1 MSYNLW
7 RAFFEDDVDSF
18 RQYLANAT
26 FSSVTPRTPG
36 AGQVGGATL
45 KTGSP
50 GNLAVSPKTPFKF
63 RKSSGTTPTNATPG
77 KNAGVVLTRA
87 EVNTKDSF
95 GRTILHHAASS
106 QSEDALAFVKALLE
120 TPFLDLYVQDLE
132 SGWTPLHR
140 ALYFGNISVAHALM
154 ARDIQDATDYT
165 TNAQHSHAGGLVK
178 IKDHEGNSPFE
189 VFGLT
194 IAPRSLQQR
203 DFSTLSSG
211 IHDDDSINGVD
222 DSGDHQDHERSRRHV
237 TPLTDLAGDE
247 VYAFGS
253 NKNLSLG
260 LGDGDDRH
268 FPERLHFE
276 RPDHLLRRLL
286 DDHLAERRKAWVHE
300 DLADSVGDLQSR
312 PDLPAII
319 RYQPITV
326 QDVVMSKLHTA
337 ILTNDPIS
345 NLYICGYGPGGRL
358 GTGDEN
364 TSFTYRCIQAGGLA
378 KRRISSIALGQ
389 DHSVAVC
396 SQGEVYTWGS
406 NRFGQLGYALP
417 EVAKNE
423 VPTQLIP
430 RQLFG
435 YIKKEVIIGAAAS
448 AIHSVVYTA
457 SAMYTFG
464 KNEGQLGLTDA
475 EARSLEMQVLPRRVG
490 VSVLQ
495 SPIQSVSAIDRATIV
510 LLENHDVFVFTHYGW
525 TKLIFPLETF
535 TNYYM
540 TDNLSTRSYMDS
552 NYIKHITS
560 GGNTICAMSSFG
572 EVYSID
578 VPKVPETVPSNMST
592 TNPTKARNAL
602 PAPSRLWSLRKAHMS
617 AIDVAVG
624 QDGSIILCTASGSAW
639 RKEKRANI
647 KTVRDTKLSSGR
659 PKDYKFVRIPNLT
672 GVIAVRSNAFGA
684 FTAVR
689 KDVGAPRDQI
699 IPVPP
704 SLWRDAFRLLPIREY
719 GVSQTDPESVVTAL
733 EVAHAITSRSSAET
747 DLLHMCQRYEPL
759 SQSQYDLWITSTVT
773 DVRIPV
779 HSFIL
784 KGRSRVMRNAL
795 TEVQETYYYSIP
807 DIMSI
812 EYGQDGQ
819 IQVSF
824 HGADFL
830 TLVNLV
836 LYLYTDNLVD
846 VWHHTSRA
854 LQSAARYRSVR
865 VELMKIASHLEM
877 RSLERAVRVMVD
889 PARSLANDMELA
901 VVDPDFFSDADV
913 VVELADDAELPAHS
927 VLLCSRCPFFDGL
940 FNGRAGGMWMTSRRN
955 TAEERS
961 EAVRVDLKHIDE
973 KIFVM
978 VLRHLYADTG
988 EELFDDILT
997 NSLDEFIDIIIELM
1011 SVANELMLDRLAVIC
1026 QKTLGRYVNIRNV
1039 CPLVN
1044 IAAECTVGTFVKIAL
1059 EYICLNLESML
1070 ELKLLDDLDKDLLV
1084 ELDMVVQANQR
1095 AFQPFARS
1103 NRAEAELWEKYPGL
1117 LDQIEAGRQTR
1128 IDSMKLRSRLVE
1140 DEGRFAASL
1149 KTRYGSLERSTY
1161 SPQNKSLL
1169 PTPVDSS
1176 PPSTPSQSP
1185 AMKANDT
1192 EDDLPFD
1199 MDGDDPELLAAVHG
1213 ESSLPRPATKRPSL
1227 DGLAPS
1233 STPKLPLNDSPPSMS
1248 RSRGGFSSSLRSN
1261 DEDLLDSTVT
1271 ETPTSGFAAQ
1281 RTPWGVLGQGV
1292 KKDGLKDIMEQA
1304 SAARVSNL
1312 TQAMR
1317 TVSTGSKATVKVSQ
1331 KERKRQQQQIKEQ
1344 GARPS
1349 ALPSSAKPAT
1359 TSSSSSPWQAIAKTP
1374 KPNSSPTAIAPIEA
1388 VKQISAKQP
1397 MTMRQTIARGTSTA
1411 GGPSPK
1417 GPSAGA
1423 GPAIGLTAPSKPA
1436 APQIQS
1442 IRHTPLP
1449 TRVSTVDARTSMA
1462 EILAQQ
1468 QTEKIAIKEA
1478 VAKKSLQEIQQ
1489 EQEFQE
1495 WWDNE
1500 SRRVQEQEAQANAVA
1515 AAPRRG
1521 KGGRGR
1527 GGPRRGGGGRGKG
1540 MSDVEISGQ
1549 QKQSSLDSATVR
1561 QESESV
1567 RGIGR
1572 GNVPRGSASRARGGQ
1587 GKSQHPPR
1595 GGKASILKES

>member
-7 RAFFEDDVDSF
+7 RSFFEDDVDAF

-26 FSSVTPRTPG
+26 FSSAAPRTPG
-36 AGQVGGATL
+36 AGQVGSAAL
-45 KTGSP
+45 KIGSP

-63 RKSSGTTPTNATPG
+63 RKSSGTTPLSATPG
-77 KNAGVVLTRA
+77 KNVALVLTRA

-106 QSEDALAFVKALLE
+106 QSDDALAFVKALLE
-120 TPFLDLYVQDLE
+120 MPFLDLYAQDLE

-154 ARDIQDATDYT
+154 ARDIQNATDYT
-165 TNAQHSHAGGLVK
+165 TNAQHSLAGGLVK

-194 IAPRSLQQR
+194 IAPRSLQQ
-203 DFSTLSSG
+203 DSSTLPPG
-211 IHDDDSINGVD
+211 IRDDDSINGVD
-222 DSGDHQDHERSRRHV
+222 DSGDHQDHDRARRHV
-237 TPLTDLAGDE
+237 TPLIDLAGDE

-286 DDHLAERRKAWVHE
+286 DDHLAERRKSWVHE
-300 DLADSVGDLQSR
+300 DLADSVGDLQSHS
-312 PDLPAII
+312 DLPAII
-319 RYQPITV
+319 RYRPITI
-326 QDVVMSKLHTA
+326 QNVVMSKLHTA
-337 ILTNDPIS
+337 VLTSDPIS

-417 EVAKNE
+417 EVSKNE

-448 AIHSVVYTA
+448 AIHSAIYTA

-495 SPIQSVSAIDRATIV
+495 SPIKSVSAIDRATIV

-525 TKLIFPLETF
+525 TKLTFPLETF

-540 TDNLSTRSYMDS
+540 GNNLSTRFNMEF
-552 NYIKHITS
+552 NYIKQITS

-602 PAPSRLWSLRKAHMS
+602 PAPSRLWSLRKDHMS

-647 KTVRDTKLSSGR
+647 KTVRDTKLGPGR

-689 KDVGAPRDQI
+689 KDVSTTRDQI
-699 IPVPP
+699 VLAPP
-704 SLWRDAFRLLPIREY
+704 SLWRDAFRLLPFREY
-719 GVSQTDPESVVTAL
+719 GASQTVPVA
-733 EVAHAITSRSSAET
+733 EVDACHVAQAVISRNSAET
-747 DLLHMCQRYEPL
+747 DILNMCQRHEPL
-759 SQSQYDLWITSTVT
+759 SQSQYDVWITSTVT
-773 DVRIPV
+773 DVRIPI
-779 HSFIL
+779 HSFML
-784 KGRSRVMRNAL
+784 KGRSRVMRTAL
-795 TEVQETYYYSIP
+795 AEVQETYYYSIP
-807 DIMSI
+807 DVMSI

-824 HGADFL
+824 QGADFL
-830 TLVNLV
+830 TLMNLV

-846 VWHHTSRA
+846 VWHYTSKA
-854 LQSAARYRSVR
+854 LQSAARFRSVR

-877 RSLERAVRVMVD
+877 RSLERAVRVMVN
-889 PARSLANDMELA
+889 PARSLTNDMELA

-913 VVELADDAELPAHS
+913 IVELADDAELPAHS
-927 VLLCSRCPFFDGL
+927 VLLCNRCPFFDGL
-940 FNGRAGGMWMTSRRN
+940 FNGRAGGMWMASRRSN
-955 TAEERS
+955 AEDQAA
-961 EAVRVDLKHIDE
+961 AVRVDLKHIEE

-988 EELFDDILT
+988 EELFDDVVT
-997 NSLDEFIDIIIELM
+997 SSLDEFVDIVIELM
-1011 SVANELMLDRLAVIC
+1011 SVANELMLDRLAQIC
-1026 QKTLGRYVNIRNV
+1026 QKTLGRHVNLRNV
-1039 CPLVN
+1039 CPMVN
-1044 IAAECTVGTFVKIAL
+1044 IVAECTVDSFKNAAL

-1070 ELKLLDDLDKDLLV
+1070 ELKLLDDLDEDLLV
-1084 ELDMVVQANQR
+1084 ELDKVVQANQL
-1095 AFQPFARS
+1095 AFLPFARS
-1103 NRAEAELWEKYPGL
+1103 NRAATELLENYPGL
-1117 LDQIEAGRQTR
+1117 LGQIEAGRQTR
-1128 IDSMKLRSRLVE
+1128 IDSMRLRSRLIE
-1140 DEGRFAASL
+1140 DEGRFAASMRS
-1149 KTRYGSLERSTY
+1149 RYGSLERASC
-1161 SPQNKSLL
+1161 SPHNKNSL

-1176 PPSTPSQSP
+1176 PPSTPSRSP
-1185 AMKANDT
+1185 AIKANDA

-1199 MDGDDPELLAAVHG
+1199 MDGEDPELAPASNSEKTLHAPGRKELSLGRAA
-1213 ESSLPRPATKRPSL
+1213 SSAT
-1227 DGLAPS
+1227 
-1233 STPKLPLNDSPPSMS
+1233 TKLPVNDSPPLLT
-1248 RSRGGFSSSLRSN
+1248 RSREAISSSLRFN
-1261 DEDLLDSTVT
+1261 DEDSPESAIIGTAT
-1271 ETPTSGFAAQ
+1271 NGFAAQ
-1281 RTPWGVLGQGV
+1281 RTAWRVPTQGV

-1312 TQAMR
+1312 TQAMQ
-1317 TVSTGSKATVKVSQ
+1317 TASTGSKANAKVSQ
-1331 KERKRQQQQIKEQ
+1331 KERKRQQQQTKEQ
-1344 GARPS
+1344 STNPS
-1349 ALPSSAKPAT
+1349 GLSAVKST
-1359 TSSSSSPWQAIAKTP
+1359 TNSPSSPWQAIAKTT
-1374 KPNSSPTAIAPIEA
+1374 KPNSSPTVFAPIEA
-1388 VKQISAKQP
+1388 VKEAAVKQP
-1397 MTMRQTIARGTSTA
+1397 MTMRQTVARGTSTT
-1411 GGPSPK
+1411 GSSPN
-1417 GPSAGA
+1417 GSAGA

-1449 TRVSTVDARTSMA
+1449 TRASAVDARTSMA

-1468 QTEKIAIKEA
+1468 QIEKIAVKEA
-1478 VAKKSLQEIQQ
+1478 IAKKSLQEIQQ

-1500 SRRVQEQEAQANAVA
+1500 SRRVQEQEAQANAA
-1515 AAPRRG
+1515 ATARRG

-1527 GGPRRGGGGRGKG
+1527 GGHRRGGPQGKT
-1540 MSDVEISGQ
+1540 STVVEAGEQ
-1549 QKQSSLDSATVR
+1549 QKKSSMGSASVR
-1561 QESESV
+1561 QESGSG
-1567 RGIGR
+1567 RGIGPSN
-1572 GNVPRGSASRARGGQ
+1572 GQRGSASSARARGQ
-1587 GKSQHPPR
+1587 GKPQHSHR
-1595 GGKASILKES
+1595 GARHQS

>member
-26 FSSVTPRTPG
+26 FSSGAPRTPG
-36 AGQVGGATL
+36 TGQVGGATL
-45 KTGSP
+45 KIGSP

-63 RKSSGTTPTNATPG
+63 RKSSGTTPSGATPG
-77 KNAGVVLTRA
+77 KNVGLVLTRA

-106 QSEDALAFVKALLE
+106 QSDDALAFVKALLE
-120 TPFLDLYVQDLE
+120 IPFLDLYVQDLE

-165 TNAQHSHAGGLVK
+165 TSAQHSHAGGLVK

-194 IAPRSLQQR
+194 IAPRSLQQ
-203 DFSTLSSG
+203 DSSTLTSG
-211 IHDDDSINGVD
+211 IRDDDSINGVD
-222 DSGDHQDHERSRRHV
+222 DSGDHQDNERSRRHV
-237 TPLTDLAGDE
+237 TPLVDLAGDE

-319 RYQPITV
+319 RYRPITI
-326 QDVVMSKLHTA
+326 QNVVMSKLHTA

-417 EVAKNE
+417 EVPKNE

-448 AIHSVVYTA
+448 AIHSAIYTA
-457 SAMYTFG
+457 SAIYTFG

-495 SPIQSVSAIDRATIV
+495 TSIQSVSAIDRATIV

-525 TKLIFPLETF
+525 TKVLFPLETF

-540 TDNLSTRSYMDS
+540 GNNLSTRSNMES
-552 NYIKHITS
+552 NYVKQITA

-572 EVYSID
+572 EVFSID

-602 PAPSRLWSLRKAHMS
+602 PTPSRLWSLRKAHMS

-647 KTVRDTKLSSGR
+647 KTVRDTKLGSGR

-689 KDVGAPRDQI
+689 KDVSTTRDQI
-699 IPVPP
+699 VPVPP
-704 SLWRDAFRLLPIREY
+704 ALWRDAFRLLPFREY
-719 GVSQTDPESVVTAL
+719 GVSQAVIPGSEVNAFR
-733 EVAHAITSRSSAET
+733 VAHAVISRSSAET
-747 DLLHMCQRYEPL
+747 DILNMCQRYEPL

-807 DIMSI
+807 DVMSI

-824 HGADFL
+824 QGADFL
-830 TLVNLV
+830 TLINLV

-846 VWHHTSRA
+846 VWHYTSQA

-877 RSLERAVRVMVD
+877 RSLERSVRVMVD
-889 PARSLANDMELA
+889 PALSLANDMELA

-940 FNGRAGGMWMTSRRN
+940 FNGRAGGMWMASRRN
-955 TAEERS
+955 TAEEQS

-988 EELFDDILT
+988 EEIFDDILT
-997 NSLDEFIDIIIELM
+997 NSLDEFVDIVIELM
-1011 SVANELMLDRLAVIC
+1011 SVANELMLDRLAQIC
-1026 QKTLGRYVNIRNV
+1026 QKTLGRHVNIRNV
-1039 CPLVN
+1039 CALVN
-1044 IAAECTVGTFVKIAL
+1044 IVTECTVDSFKNAAL

-1070 ELKLLDDLDKDLLV
+1070 ELKLLDDLDEDLLV
-1084 ELDMVVQANQR
+1084 ELDRVVQANQL
-1095 AFQPFARS
+1095 AFLPFARS
-1103 NRAEAELWEKYPGL
+1103 NRAEAELLENYPSL
-1117 LDQIEAGRQTR
+1117 LSQIEAGRQTR
-1128 IDSMKLRSRLVE
+1128 IDSMRLRSRLVE

-1149 KTRYGSLERSTY
+1149 KTRYGSLERSGL
-1161 SPQNKSLL
+1161 SPHNKSLL

-1176 PPSTPSQSP
+1176 PPSTPSRSP
-1185 AMKANDT
+1185 AIKANDA

-1199 MDGDDPELLAAVHG
+1199 MDGDDPELLPAAEG
-1213 ESSLPRPATKRPSL
+1213 DNLPPHPARKRPSL
-1227 DGLAPS
+1227 ES
-1233 STPKLPLNDSPPSMS
+1233 SARYSATKLPANDSPPSME
-1248 RSRGGFSSSLRSN
+1248 RSREGFSSSVRSN
-1261 DEDLLDSTVT
+1261 DGDLLDSTTT

-1281 RTPWGVLGQGV
+1281 RTAWGVPAQGI
-1292 KKDGLKDIMEQA
+1292 KRDGLKDIMEQA

-1331 KERKRQQQQIKEQ
+1331 KERKRQQQQVKEQ
-1344 GARPS
+1344 DVKPS
-1349 ALPSSAKPAT
+1349 APSAAKPAT
-1359 TSSSSSPWQAIAKTP
+1359 NSTSSPWQAIAKTP
-1374 KPNSSPTAIAPIEA
+1374 KPTSSPTAFAPIEA
-1388 VKQISAKQP
+1388 VKEVPAKQP
-1397 MTMRQTIARGTSTA
+1397 MTMRQTIARGTSTT
-1411 GGPSPK
+1411 GPSPK
-1417 GPSAGA
+1417 GPTGA

-1449 TRVSTVDARTSMA
+1449 TRVSAVDARTSMA

-1468 QTEKIAIKEA
+1468 QIEKIAVKEA

-1500 SRRVQEQEAQANAVA
+1500 SRRVQEQEAQANAA
-1515 AAPRRG
+1515 AARRG

-1527 GGPRRGGGGRGKG
+1527 GGQRRGGGRGKG
-1540 MSDVEISGQ
+1540 TSDAEVGGQ
-1549 QKQSSLDSATVR
+1549 QRQSSMDSAMVR
-1561 QESESV
+1561 HEPGSG

-1572 GNVPRGSASRARGGQ
+1572 GNVSRGSASSARAGGQ
-1587 GKSQHPPR
+1587 GKPQQALR
-1595 GGKASILKES
+1595 GAKASTLKES

>member
-26 FSSVTPRTPG
+26 FSSVAPRTPG
-36 AGQVGGATL
+36 AGQIGGATL
-45 KTGSP
+45 KIGSP

-63 RKSSGTTPTNATPG
+63 RKSSGTTPISATPG
-77 KNAGVVLTRA
+77 KNAGLVLTRA

-106 QSEDALAFVKALLE
+106 QNDDALAFVKALME
-120 TPFLDLYVQDLE
+120 MPFLDLYVQDLE

-154 ARDIQDATDYT
+154 IRDIQDATDYT

-194 IAPRSLQQR
+194 IAPRSLQQ
-203 DFSTLSSG
+203 DSSTLPSG

-222 DSGDHQDHERSRRHV
+222 DNGDHQEHERSRRHV
-237 TPLTDLAGDE
+237 TPLIDLAGDE

-268 FPERLHFE
+268 FPERLQFE
-276 RPDHLLRRLL
+276 RPEHLLRRLL
-286 DDHLAERRKAWVHE
+286 DDHLAERRKTSVQE
-300 DLADSVGDLQSR
+300 DLADSIGDLQTR
-312 PDLPAII
+312 LDVPAII
-319 RYQPITV
+319 RYRPITV
-326 QDVVMSKLHTA
+326 QNVVMSKLHTA
-337 ILTNDPIS
+337 VLTNDPIS

-448 AIHSVVYTA
+448 AIHTAIYTS

-475 EARSLEMQVLPRRVG
+475 EARSLDIQILPRRVG

-540 TDNLSTRSYMDS
+540 ANNLSTRFNMES

-560 GGNTICAMSSFG
+560 GGNTICAMSSYG
-572 EVYSID
+572 EVYSTD

-624 QDGSIILCTASGSAW
+624 QDGSIIICTASGSAW

-647 KTVRDTKLSSGR
+647 KTVRDAKLSPGR
-659 PKDYKFVRIPNLT
+659 PKDYKFVRIPNLN

-689 KDVGAPRDQI
+689 KDVNATRDQI
-699 IPVPP
+699 VPVPP
-704 SLWRDAFRLLPIREY
+704 GLWRYTLRLLPIREY
-719 GVSQTDPESVVTAL
+719 GVSEMELGSAINAFG
-733 EVAHAITSRSSAET
+733 VAHAIIFRSSAET
-747 DLLHMCQRYEPL
+747 DILTMCQQYEPL
-759 SQSQYDLWITSTVT
+759 SRSQYDLWITSTVT

-784 KGRSRVMRNAL
+784 KGRSRVMRHAL
-795 TEVQETYYYSIP
+795 TEVQETYYYSVP

-824 HGADFL
+824 QGADFL
-830 TLVNLV
+830 TLANLV
-836 LYLYTDNLVD
+836 LYLYTDKLVD
-846 VWHHTSRA
+846 VWHHTSKA

-877 RSLERAVRVMVD
+877 RGLERAVRVMVD

-927 VLLCSRCPFFDGL
+927 ALLCSRCPFFDGL
-940 FNGRAGGMWMTSRRN
+940 FNGRAGGMWMASRRN
-955 TAEERS
+955 AAEEQS
-961 EAVRVDLKHIDE
+961 QAVRVDLKHIDE
-973 KIFVM
+973 KIFAM

-997 NSLDEFIDIIIELM
+997 NSLDEFVDIVIELM
-1011 SVANELMLDRLAVIC
+1011 SVANELMLDRLAQIC
-1026 QKTLGRYVNIRNV
+1026 QKTLGRYVNLRNV

-1044 IAAECTVGTFVKIAL
+1044 IVAECTVDSFKKAAL

-1070 ELKLLDDLDKDLLV
+1070 ELKLLDDLDEDLLL
-1084 ELDMVVQANQR
+1084 ELDKVVQANQL
-1095 AFQPFARS
+1095 AFLPFARS
-1103 NRAEAELWEKYPGL
+1103 NRAEAELLRSYPGL
-1117 LDQIEAGRQTR
+1117 LGQIEAGRQTR
-1128 IDSMKLRSRLVE
+1128 VDSMRLRSRLVE

-1149 KTRYGSLERSTY
+1149 KTRYGSLERSAY
-1161 SPQNKSLL
+1161 SPQNRSSL

-1176 PPSTPSQSP
+1176 PPSTPSRSP
-1185 AMKANDT
+1185 AIKATDT

-1199 MDGDDPELLAAVHG
+1199 MDGDDPELLPVNEGGILLPHLARKT
-1213 ESSLPRPATKRPSL
+1213 SSL
-1227 DGLAPS
+1227 GGVAPS
-1233 STPKLPLNDSPPSMS
+1233 STPQLPENDSPPSTF
-1248 RSRGGFSSSLRSN
+1248 RSREGFSGSLRSN
-1261 DEDLLDSTVT
+1261 DDNLSDSTVA
-1271 ETPTSGFAAQ
+1271 ETPTTGFAAQ
-1281 RTPWGVLGQGV
+1281 RAPWGVLAQGV
-1292 KKDGLKDIMEQA
+1292 KKDGLKDTMEQA

-1317 TVSTGSKATVKVSQ
+1317 TVSTGPKATVKVSQ
-1331 KERKRQQQQIKEQ
+1331 KERKRQQQKIKEQ
-1344 GARPS
+1344 ATNPTG
-1349 ALPSSAKPAT
+1349 LSSAKPT
-1359 TSSSSSPWQAIAKTP
+1359 TNSPSSPWQAIAKTP
-1374 KPNSSPTAIAPIEA
+1374 KPNSSPTTIAPIEA
-1388 VKQISAKQP
+1388 VKEVPTKQP
-1397 MTMRQTIARGTSTA
+1397 MTMRQTIARGTSTP
-1411 GGPSPK
+1411 GPSPR
-1417 GPSAGA
+1417 GPISA
-1423 GPAIGLTAPSKPA
+1423 GPAMDLTAPSKPA

-1449 TRVSTVDARTSMA
+1449 TRVSAVDARTSMA

-1468 QTEKIAIKEA
+1468 QTEKIAVKEA

-1500 SRRVQEQEAQANAVA
+1500 SRRVQEQEAQANAA
-1515 AAPRRG
+1515 AARRG

-1527 GGPRRGGGGRGKG
+1527 GGQRRGGGRGKG
-1540 MSDVEISGQ
+1540 TPDVEVGGQ
-1549 QKQSSLDSATVR
+1549 QKQPSLDSAPVR
-1561 QESESV
+1561 QEPESG

-1572 GNVPRGSASRARGGQ
+1572 GNVPRGGASSARARGH
-1587 GKSQHPPR
+1587 GKSQQAPR
-1595 GGKASILKES
+1595 GAKAST

>member
-7 RAFFEDDVDSF
+7 RYFFEDDVDSF

-26 FSSVTPRTPG
+26 FSVTSRTTST
-36 AGQVGGATL
+36 GQIGGATL
-45 KTGSP
+45 KIGSP

-63 RKSSGTTPTNATPG
+63 RKSLGTTPTSATLG
-77 KNAGVVLTRA
+77 KNAGLVLTRA

-106 QSEDALAFVKALLE
+106 HSEDALAFVKALLE

-140 ALYFGNISVAHALM
+140 ALYFGNISIAHALM

-165 TNAQHSHAGGLVK
+165 TNAQRAHAGGLVK

-194 IAPRSLQQR
+194 IAPRSLHR
-203 DFSTLSSG
+203 DSSALPSG
-211 IHDDDSINGVD
+211 LRDDDSINGVD
-222 DSGDHQDHERSRRHV
+222 DSGDHQVHELSKRHV
-237 TPLTDLAGDE
+237 NPLIDLVGDE

-268 FPERLHFE
+268 FPECLHFE
-276 RPDHLLRRLL
+276 RPDHLLRRLF

-300 DLADSVGDLQSR
+300 DMADSVGDLQSH
-312 PDLPAII
+312 PDLPAVV
-319 RYQPITV
+319 RYRPITI
-326 QDVVMSKLHTA
+326 QNVVMSKLHTA
-337 ILTNDPIS
+337 VLTNDPIS

-417 EVAKNE
+417 EVPKNE

-435 YIKKEVIIGAAAS
+435 YIKKEIIIGAAAS
-448 AIHSVVYTA
+448 AIHSAIYTS
-457 SAMYTFG
+457 SALYTFG

-475 EARSLEMQVLPRRVG
+475 EARSLEVQVLPRRVG

-510 LLENHDVFVFTHYGW
+510 LLENHDVIVFTQYGW

-540 TDNLSTRSYMDS
+540 ADDLSTRFNMES

-560 GGNTICAMSSFG
+560 GGNTICALSSFG

-578 VPKVPETVPSNMST
+578 VPKGSETVPSNVST

-647 KTVRDTKLSSGR
+647 KTVRDTKSGSAR

-684 FTAVR
+684 FAAVR
-689 KDVGAPRDQI
+689 KDVSTTRDQI
-699 IPVPP
+699 VPVVPA
-704 SLWRDAFRLLPIREY
+704 LWRDTFGLLPFREY
-719 GVSQTDPESVVTAL
+719 GMAETVAESKVDAFR
-733 EVAHAITSRSSAET
+733 VAHALITRSSAET
-747 DLLHMCQRYEPL
+747 DILNMCQRYEPL

-784 KGRSRVMRNAL
+784 KGRSRAMRKAL
-795 TEVQETYYYSIP
+795 TEVQETYYYSIA
-807 DIMSI
+807 DVMSI
-812 EYGQDGQ
+812 EYGQDGL
-819 IQVSF
+819 IQVSLQ
-824 HGADFL
+824 GADFL

-836 LYLYTDNLVD
+836 LYLYTDSLVD
-846 VWHHTSRA
+846 VWHYTSKA
-854 LQSAARYRSVR
+854 LQSAPRYRSVR
-865 VELMKIASHLEM
+865 VELMKLANHLEM
-877 RSLERAVRVMVD
+877 RGLERAVRVMVD

-901 VVDPDFFSDADV
+901 VLDPDFFSDADV
-913 VVELADDAELPAHS
+913 VVELANDAELPAHS
-927 VLLCSRCPFFDGL
+927 VLLCSRCPFFDSL
-940 FNGRAGGMWMTSRRN
+940 FNGRAGGMWMASRRN
-955 TAEERS
+955 TAEEES

-978 VLRHLYADTG
+978 VLRYLYADTG
-988 EELFDDILT
+988 EELFDDIVT
-997 NSLDEFIDIIIELM
+997 NSLDEFVDIVIELM
-1011 SVANELMLDRLAVIC
+1011 SVANELMLDRLAQIC
-1026 QKTLGRYVNIRNV
+1026 QKILGRYVNIRNV
-1039 CPLVN
+1039 CSLVN
-1044 IAAECTVGTFVKIAL
+1044 IIAECRVDNFKNAAL

-1070 ELKLLDDLDKDLLV
+1070 ELKLLDELDEDLLLELDK
-1084 ELDMVVQANQR
+1084 VVQANQL
-1095 AFQPFARS
+1095 AFLPFARS
-1103 NRAEAELWEKYPGL
+1103 DRAEADLLENYPGL
-1117 LDQIEAGRQTR
+1117 LSQIEKGRQRR
-1128 IDSMKLRSRLVE
+1128 IDSMRLRSRLFE
-1140 DEGRFAASL
+1140 DEERYSASI
-1149 KTRYGSLERSTY
+1149 KTRYGSLERSGC
-1161 SPQNKSLL
+1161 SPRNKSPL
-1169 PTPVDSS
+1169 PTSMDLS
-1176 PPSTPSQSP
+1176 PPSTPSPSP
-1185 AMKANDT
+1185 AIRANDAG
-1192 EDDLPFD
+1192 DDLPFD
-1199 MDGDDPELLAAVHG
+1199 MDGDDPELLPAPAG
-1213 ESSLPRPATKRPSL
+1213 ESLQPHSARRRLSRGGTAESLTTTRLPVNDS
-1227 DGLAPS
+1227 PS
-1233 STPKLPLNDSPPSMS
+1233 STS
-1248 RSRGGFSSSLRSN
+1248 RSHEVFPSSPIL
-1261 DEDLLDSTVT
+1261 DGEDMLDSAVT
-1271 ETPTSGFAAQ
+1271 ATPTSGFEAR
-1281 RTPWGVLGQGV
+1281 RTAWQVPTQGV

-1331 KERKRQQQQIKEQ
+1331 KERKRQQQQMKEQ
-1344 GARPS
+1344 GAKPS
-1349 ALPSSAKPAT
+1349 GPSSLKPAT
-1359 TSSSSSPWQAIAKTP
+1359 TAPSPWQAIAKTP
-1374 KPNSSPTAIAPIEA
+1374 KPNSSPTISAPIEA
-1388 VKQISAKQP
+1388 VKEALAKQP
-1397 MTMRQTIARGTSTA
+1397 MTMRQTVARGFSTT
-1411 GGPSPK
+1411 GSSPK
-1417 GPSAGA
+1417 GPSGA
-1423 GPAIGLTAPSKPA
+1423 GPASSLTAPPKPA

-1449 TRVSTVDARTSMA
+1449 TKVSAVDARTSMA

-1468 QTEKIAIKEA
+1468 QIEKIAVKEA

-1500 SRRVQEQEAQANAVA
+1500 SRRVQEEEAQANAA
-1515 AAPRRG
+1515 AARRG

-1527 GGPRRGGGGRGKG
+1527 GGHLRGGGGRGKG
-1540 MSDVEISGQ
+1540 TLDVEASGQ
-1549 QKQSSLDSATVR
+1549 QQKKQTSTESATVR
-1561 QESESV
+1561 QASESG
-1567 RGIGR
+1567 RGIGP
-1572 GNVPRGSASRARGGQ
+1572 GSVSRGSASSGRARGQ
-1587 GKSQHPPR
+1587 GKSQHPHR
-1595 GGKASILKES
+1595 GGKASMMKES